1 MKVMSHIS
9 LAGRGR
15 KVRKRQ
21 KEGKVKGG
29 RSWGGWGGVGR
40 LDYEDQRLALQEARP
55 QRGGSRASIKAA
67 IPNKILPGKPH

>member
-15 KVRKRQ
+15 KVRRRR

-29 RSWGGWGGVGR
+29 RSWGVGVGR
-40 LDYEDQRLALQEARP
+40 VDYGDQRLALQEARP
-55 QRGGSRASIKAA
+55 QRGEPGF
-67 IPNKILPGKPH
+67 NKSSDSK

>member
-21 KEGKVKGG
+21 KKGKVKGG
-29 RSWGGWGGVGR
+29 RSWGVGVGR
-40 LDYEDQRLALQEARP
+40 VDYEDKRLALQEARP
-55 QRGGSRASIKAA
+55 QRGE
-67 IPNKILPGKPH
+67 PGFDKSSDSK

>member
-15 KVRKRQ
+15 KVRRRQ

-29 RSWGGWGGVGR
+29 RSRVGVGVGR
-40 LDYEDQRLALQEARP
+40 VDYEDQRLALQEARP
-55 QRGGSRASIKAA
+55 QRGEPGF
-67 IPNKILPGKPH
+67 NKSSDSK